1 MEVFLE
7 INEKWAKKMNQNF
20 RVAGNKA
27 VTAGII
33 SVVGGVGNISGAY
46 AHGYNI
52 DFRVALSTIIAQIS
66 SVLRIPLFNM
76 DDAIDRIIKILESGK
91 ITVFGTPLNTAYNL
105 DAPSEQ

>member
-1 MEVFLE
+1 MDIFLE
-7 INEKWAKKMNQNF
+7 INEKWAKKMNQSF
-20 RVAGNKA
+20 SITGNEA

-76 DDAIDRIIKILESGK
+76 DDAVDRIIKILESGK
-91 ITVFGTPLNTAYNL
+91 ITVFGTPLNIAHNS